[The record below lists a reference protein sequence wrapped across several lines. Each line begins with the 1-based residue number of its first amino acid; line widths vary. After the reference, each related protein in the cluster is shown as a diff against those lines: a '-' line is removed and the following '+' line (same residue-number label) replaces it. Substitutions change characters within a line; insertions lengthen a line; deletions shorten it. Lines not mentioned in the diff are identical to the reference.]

1 MKINSNFLNDNRL
14 NIISLLLTPFQKN
27 GEIDE
32 IAYIDYLKWQITFK
46 PQALFCVCGS
56 SEMKWL
62 NYKERLKL
70 IKTTVTYSKKIP
82 VIATSNLEQNI
93 DLNIDEV
100 RAISDLGVS
109 AIVLV
114 PPNNIKINSTKHY
127 EYLKIIKNNSSV
139 PLILYEWPFIENHLI
154 NANFYKMLIDNN
166 VIIGIKDTSCTI
178 EGIMSKYNVSKK
190 SLIFQANT
198 PYLLESLNKGITGIM
213 TVTSTIGMPL
223 LNSFAKSF
231 LKMSEDLETIHRE
244 LVFLDSLLRINYPS
258 SAKYIAN
265 LIGIKFNLYT
275 RWPNNLSLEQKKS
288 IDVWFNNSEFI
299 NF

>member
-1 MKINSNFLNDNRL
+1 
-14 NIISLLLTPFQKN
+14 
-27 GEIDE
+27 
-32 IAYIDYLKWQITFK
+32 
-46 PQALFCVCGS
+46 
-56 SEMKWL
+56 
-62 NYKERLKL
+62 
-70 IKTTVTYSKKIP
+70 
-82 VIATSNLEQNI
+82 
-93 DLNIDEV
+93 
-100 RAISDLGVS
+100 
-109 AIVLV
+109 
-114 PPNNIKINSTKHY
+114 
-127 EYLKIIKNNSSV
+127 
-139 PLILYEWPFIENHLI
+139 
-154 NANFYKMLIDNN
+154 
-166 VIIGIKDTSCTI
+166 
-178 EGIMSKYNVSKK
+178 MSKYYVSKK

-265 LIGIKFNLYT
+265 LIGKKFYLYT
-275 RWPNNLSLEQKKS
+275 RRPNNLSLEQKKS